1 MIAAMGIGIIG
12 TILLVVLVVAA
23 ILFFVRRT

>member
-1 MIAAMGIGIIG
+1 MLAALNMGIFG
-12 TILLVVLVVAA
+12 TILVVVLVVAM